1 MDLTKKKKSEITP
14 TLSEPS
20 PILDQAVQNKIDA
33 PESLSLKDRI
43 ALHQKFFHF
52 YGQNFSPLMAGII
65 MENCEIIEFSENEK
79 QLLIHV
85 VNENFEG
92 GEELKN
98 NLKNEFQLSVVV
110 KENIDTLESIKMLY
124 KKELIAIETQSEDF
138 QKVLAKFPNAK
149 IIDIEEVERGDQN
162 DG

>member
-1 MDLTKKKKSEITP
+1 MEDIVALCKRRGFIFQSSEI
-14 TLSEPS
+14 
-20 PILDQAVQNKIDA
+20 
-33 PESLSLKDRI
+33 
-43 ALHQKFFHF
+43 
-52 YGQNFSPLMAGII
+52 YGGLQGMYDYGPLG
-65 MENCEIIEFSENEK
+65 
-79 QLLIHV
+79 V
-85 VNENFEG
+85 
-92 GEELKN
+92 ELKN

-124 KKELIAIETQSEDF
+124 KKELIEIETQSEDF

>member
-1 MDLTKKKKSEITP
+1 MKSTKEFF
-14 TLSEPS
+14 
-20 PILDQAVQNKIDA
+20 QNKKILIYGYGKTGKSA
-33 PESLSLKDRI
+33 FNFLKT
-43 ALHQKFFHF
+43 
-52 YGQNFSPLMAGII
+52 
-65 MENCEIIEFSENEK
+65 
-79 QLLIHV
+79 
-85 VNENFEG
+85 
-92 GEELKN
+92 KN